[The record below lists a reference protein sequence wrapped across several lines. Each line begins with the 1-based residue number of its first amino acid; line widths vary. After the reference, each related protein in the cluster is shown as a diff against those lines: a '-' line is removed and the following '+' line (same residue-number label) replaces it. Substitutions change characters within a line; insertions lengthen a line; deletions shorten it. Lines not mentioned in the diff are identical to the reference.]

1 MQVGPPGEDSSQAA
15 IIDLTEGLKLFY
27 SGQQKSPPEI
37 RDVVALAQAELLQ
50 AKALSEIEQYL
61 QSHQLLP
68 QLLLPNQ
75 PRLLAPEAFP
85 PKIICLGL
93 NYAAHAQE
101 SGREPPAEP
110 IIFSKDSGSVI
121 GPEEPVIISPEMG
134 RVDPEAELAAIIAKP
149 AKRVPLEKAL
159 DYIGGYTVV
168 NDVTARE
175 MQTRDINNRLPWYR
189 SKGIDTF
196 CPLGPAVVLTD
207 EITDPGALQ
216 VEMRVNGEVRQQGN
230 TADLIFGLP
239 FLIHYISRY
248 ITLQP
253 GTIIATGTPSG
264 IAPVQPG
271 DLMEAWV
278 EKIGTLRNPVVT
290 E

>member
-1 MQVGPPGEDSSQAA
+1 M
-15 IIDLTEGLKLFY
+15 IDLTEGLKLFY
-27 SGQQKSPPEI
+27 AEQQITRPEI
-37 RDVVALAQAELLQ
+37 RDIVALAQAELLQ
-50 AKALSEIEQYL
+50 AEGLGEIAQLL
-61 QSHQLLP
+61 QRRQLLP
-68 QLLLPNQ
+68 RLFLPN
-75 PRLLAPEAFP
+75 PPHLLAPEPFP

-93 NYAAHAQE
+93 NYAAHARE

-110 IIFSKDSGSVI
+110 IIFSKDSGAVI
-121 GPEEPVIISPEMG
+121 GPEEPVKIAPAMG
-134 RVDPEAELAAIIAKP
+134 RVDPEVELAAIIAKS

-159 DYIGGYTVV
+159 EYVGGYTVI

-175 MQTRDINNRLPWYR
+175 MQTQDINHRLPWYR

-207 EITDPGALQ
+207 EIPDPGALR
-216 VEMRVNGEVRQQGN
+216 VEMRVNGELRQQGS
-230 TADLIFGLP
+230 TADLIFNLS
-239 FLIHYISRY
+239 FLIHYISQY

-253 GTIIATGTPSG
+253 GTIIATGTPAG
-264 IAPVQPG
+264 IAPVAPG
-271 DLMEAWV
+271 DMLEAWV